1 MKRILRKAFK
11 AVVFVTVSVL
21 FTFVAVPTMDL
32 LMTSWGS
39 RAIIEAFV
47 CFMFVCWFSD
57 TICPLGRRK
66 RARPD
71 R

>member
-1 MKRILRKAFK
+1 MKRILRKVFK

-21 FTFVAVPTMDL
+21 FAFVAVPTMDL

-39 RAIIEAFV
+39 RAIIEAFG
-47 CFMFVCWFSD
+47 CFLFVCWFGEK
-57 TICPLGRRK
+57 IYPPRRRK